1 MVVEYLRDQ
10 ARHGDGA
17 ASGGGLGFGPFA
29 ADLGRGFEHLQL
41 EMRDVESSYAR
52 AGDLVEAQSARLHHG
67 LPANGQCRRQSVE
80 ILGAER
86 DDVGLGYL
94 GQLDA
99 SGGGPGE

>member
-52 AGDLVEAQSARLHHG
+52 AGDLVEAQSARRTPWIASERAVPTPVG
-67 LPANGQCRRQSVE
+67 GDPRG
-80 ILGAER
+80 GA
-86 DDVGLGYL
+86 
-94 GQLDA
+94 
-99 SGGGPGE
+99 